1 MAAGKDHRAPHEI
14 IETERIA
21 YLDALPPPDLDWPP
35 DVRVLYHAIQ
45 RRLFEEGLRVND
57 VRKRCGLGNH
67 NISSRFKW
75 HIGRTPKRYIL
86 HHRMTLAKQ
95 LLRYEQVAVTQ
106 VAFGIGYGST
116 NAFSATFRRW
126 VGCSPSR
133 HKDRLGE
140 K

>member
-1 MAAGKDHRAPHEI
+1 
-14 IETERIA
+14 
-21 YLDALPPPDLDWPP
+21 
-35 DVRVLYHAIQ
+35 
-45 RRLFEEGLRVND
+45 
-57 VRKRCGLGNH
+57 
-67 NISSRFKW
+67 
-75 HIGRTPKRYIL
+75 
-86 HHRMTLAKQ
+86 MTLAKQ